1 MRKINCLLG
10 LVFGIVFGALAQQFE
25 IGKATDNGY
34 IITADTI
41 VLVKAINSTLNDG
54 TIIKKLHIESVG
66 AHHYLVAEGTYK
78 NYSKF
83 IAMVLNYNIST
94 RTYYAI
100 KGNGYVTC
108 ASAACQKCSLFKENG
123 RIIGC
128 MCAEKSTISNQCN
141 FTNKPTSAFY
151 LNIVRAKQMIIK
163 K

>member
-66 AHHYLVAEGTYK
+66 AYHYLVAEGTYK
-78 NYSKF
+78 N
-83 IAMVLNYNIST
+83 
-94 RTYYAI
+94 
-100 KGNGYVTC
+100 
-108 ASAACQKCSLFKENG
+108 
-123 RIIGC
+123 
-128 MCAEKSTISNQCN
+128 
-141 FTNKPTSAFY
+141 
-151 LNIVRAKQMIIK
+151 
-163 K
+163 